1 MEIVHTPVLLKECL
15 EFLIPS
21 GESYEKNPW
30 MCDST
35 LGEGGHTNA
44 FLEKFPELNVI
55 GLDADSVIQEKAKL
69 RLSKFNGRIH
79 FYNTWFSDFYE
90 SYPEDL
96 PKPDIIL
103 FDLGISVFHYEKS
116 GRGFSF
122 RYDENL
128 DMRLNP
134 STEEHNASWIVNNY
148 RVEELADLIYLYG
161 EEKFSRRI
169 ASAIESAREGGKI
182 E

>member
-15 EFLIPS
+15 EFLSPS

-79 FYNTWFSDFYE
+79 F
-90 SYPEDL
+90 
-96 PKPDIIL
+96 
-103 FDLGISVFHYEKS
+103 
-116 GRGFSF
+116 
-122 RYDENL
+122 
-128 DMRLNP
+128 
-134 STEEHNASWIVNNY
+134 
-148 RVEELADLIYLYG
+148 
-161 EEKFSRRI
+161 
-169 ASAIESAREGGKI
+169 
-182 E
+182 